1 MTAMLALR
9 LAAALAVL
17 LAGCGRSNDTAPPA
31 GSAAASRP
39 DLIVTLDGKTPGCL
53 VALSREAQGSTIA
66 CDEVVGFVRDE
77 LRVPSGSVYDLRI
90 AADSDPAQV
99 TRVAD
104 ALRGAGYRSL
114 GGAPG
119 HR

>member
-1 MTAMLALR
+1 
-9 LAAALAVL
+9 
-17 LAGCGRSNDTAPPA
+17 
-31 GSAAASRP
+31 
-39 DLIVTLDGKTPGCL
+39 
-53 VALSREAQGSTIA
+53 
-66 CDEVVGFVRDE
+66 VVGFVRDE